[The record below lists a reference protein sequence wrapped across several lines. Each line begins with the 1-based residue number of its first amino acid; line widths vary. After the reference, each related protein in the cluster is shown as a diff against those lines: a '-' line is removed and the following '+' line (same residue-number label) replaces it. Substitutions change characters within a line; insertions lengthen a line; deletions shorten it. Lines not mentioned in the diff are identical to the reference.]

1 MQTIDPL
8 VWSSLLVV
16 AGFSLIVLEILLPSG
31 GVLSILSAAAFIA
44 GVLLAF
50 RSGGAAT
57 GFTFIT
63 IVLVLAPAVLTVA
76 FRYLP
81 QTPIGRALLG
91 EAPRDEDVLPEDPR
105 RKLIGQRGIARSK
118 MLPSGSV
125 EIDGQMV
132 DAVAKGQSIEPGEE
146 VIVVEVR
153 GNRVMVRQATSQ
165 SPESKSDADDLFSKS
180 IEELGIESLD
190 DPLA

>member
-1 MQTIDPL
+1 MQTIDPI

-16 AGFSLIVLEILLPSG
+16 AGFALLVLEILLPSG

-44 GVLLAF
+44 GVVLAF
-50 RSGGAAT
+50 RSGGATT
-57 GFTFIT
+57 GFTFVT

-81 QTPIGRALLG
+81 HTPIGKALLG
-91 EAPRDEDVLPEDPR
+91 EAPKDADVLPEDPR
-105 RKLIGQRGIARSK
+105 RELIGKRGVARTK

-132 DAVAKGQSIEPGEE
+132 DALAKGQSIEPGQ
-146 VIVVEVR
+146 VVTVVEVR
-153 GNRVMVRQATSQ
+153 GNRVMVRLATSQ
-165 SPESKSDADDLFSKS
+165 TPASGSQPNDLLNRS
-180 IEELGIESLD
+180 IEELGIDSLD